1 MRRETQNGIL
11 AAVPLAAQVRVVQ
24 GPAPRGPVGPQD
36 ATGSGASSGLEAGI
50 TRSQWCY
57 CTISWKAPLGT
68 VPLFLRLIEH
78 PRRASP

>member
-11 AAVPLAAQVRVVQ
+11 AAVHVAAQVRVGQ
-24 GPAPRGPVGPQD
+24 GPAPWGPVGPQN

-57 CTISWKAPLGT
+57 CTVSWKAPLGT